1 MAQTRRTV
9 SAARPVRPYAYGY
22 VQGNTVRK
30 LEPSPYERR
39 ELEERRRY
47 EQERRRARME
57 KERREHH
64 EIAERNRSKVIKMDL
79 RYTFFLAMAV
89 AATLLICIYYLS
101 LQSQMTTQ
109 NKTISI
115 LKSELNTLVDENLAT
130 QERISNAIDLEEVYA
145 IATADMGMSYA
156 SKSQI
161 VYYSDTAQ
169 DYVKQYK
176 EIPLARR

>member
-1 MAQTRRTV
+1 MAQTSRTV
-9 SAARPVRPYAYGY
+9 SSTRPVRPYAYGY
-22 VQGNTVRK
+22 TDGNTVRK
-30 LEPSPYERR
+30 LQPSPYERR

-47 EQERRRARME
+47 EQQRR
-57 KERREHH
+57 KERLERERLAHQ
-64 EIAERNRSKVIKMDL
+64 EIAERNRAKVIKMDL
-79 RYTFFLAMAV
+79 KYTFFLAMAV

-109 NKTISI
+109 NKTISS

-130 QERISNAIDLEEVYA
+130 KERISNAIDLEEVYA

-156 SKSQI
+156 AKSQI
-161 VYYSDTAQ
+161 VYYSDTTE

-176 EIPLARR
+176 EIPQAQ